1 MASFFDTIINAF
13 SGAHKGKSVGID
25 IGTSSIKI
33 IEIEKIDEVATLKNY
48 GELALGIRA
57 GVANGQGT
65 NLSPEALGAAVRD
78 LLRETG
84 ITPRHALVTIPAS
97 ASLLSIVE
105 LPRVEK
111 SELEGMIENEAR
123 KYIPIPI
130 TEVSLDWWILPDQK
144 SEAKET
150 PTTSPQTPA
159 PLGKLEVV
167 IAAIHNDVLKKY
179 ETIKQVAGISER
191 TSHVEIET
199 FSTLRAIVGKDLTP
213 TLVVDMGASL
223 TKLVIIDK
231 GAMRGSHVI
240 SAGGQDVTL
249 ALAKSINVSPEE
261 AESIKCTIGM
271 EGDEHGRDVRAIAEL
286 FLASILNETL
296 HFKENFETKYKTPI
310 TKIMFVGGAVR
321 LKGFIGVAQAKFPNI
336 EVQIGDPLARVDA
349 PAFLKSTLQEIS
361 PNFAGALGIAL
372 KGLEE

>member
-1 MASFFDTIINAF
+1 MASFFDTIINVF
-13 SGAHKGKSVGID
+13 SGAHTGKSVGID

-33 IEIEKIDEVATLKNY
+33 VEIEKIEEIATLKNY
-48 GELALGIRA
+48 GELSLGTRA
-57 GVANGQGT
+57 GVASGQGT
-65 NLSPEALGAAVRD
+65 NLSPEALGAALRD
-78 LLRETG
+78 LIRETG
-84 ITPRHALVTIPAS
+84 ITPRHALITIPAS

-105 LPRVEK
+105 LPDVEK

-130 TEVSLDWWILPDQK
+130 TEVTLDWWVLPHQK
-144 SEAKET
+144 TEPQETLGRPPET
-150 PTTSPQTPA
+150 PA
-159 PLGKLEVV
+159 ALGKIDVV

-179 ETIKQVAGISER
+179 ETIKQVAGITPR
-191 TSHVEIET
+191 ASHVEIET
-199 FSTLRAIVGKDLTP
+199 FSTLRAIVGKDLTA

-249 ALAKSINVSPEE
+249 ALAKSINVSPDE

-271 EGDEHGRDVRAIAEL
+271 EGEERGRDVRAVAEL
-286 FLASILNETL
+286 FLASLLNETL
-296 HFKENFETKYKTPI
+296 RFKENFEQKYKSRI
-310 TKIMFVGGAVR
+310 EKIVFVGGSSR
-321 LKGFIGVAQAKFPNI
+321 LKGFAPIAKEKFPGV
-336 EVQIGDPLARVDA
+336 EVSIGDPLARVDA
-349 PAFLKSTLQEIS
+349 PEFLKSTLHEIS
-361 PNFAGALGIAL
+361 PNFAGAIGIAL